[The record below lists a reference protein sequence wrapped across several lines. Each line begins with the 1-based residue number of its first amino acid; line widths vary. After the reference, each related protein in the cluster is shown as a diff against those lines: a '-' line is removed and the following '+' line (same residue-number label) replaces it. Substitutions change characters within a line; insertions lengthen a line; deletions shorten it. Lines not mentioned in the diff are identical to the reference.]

1 MFPPW
6 HGAGE
11 MRLTPEAEVVSV
23 EGRPMMKVILTEKR
37 KDKLADYSLNISVA
51 SFAVAA
57 FDGNW
62 WGVLPAFLFLVV
74 FFLLTQED

>member
-1 MFPPW
+1 
-6 HGAGE
+6 
-11 MRLTPEAEVVSV
+11 
-23 EGRPMMKVILTEKR
+23 MKQILTDKR

-62 WGVLPAFLFLVV
+62 WGVLPAFLFLIV
-74 FFLLTQED
+74 FFILTQED

>member
-1 MFPPW
+1 MD
-6 HGAGE
+6 GRRENGYLLGE
-11 MRLTPEAEVVSV
+11 AI
-23 EGRPMMKVILTEKR
+23 MKKILTDKR

-57 FDGNW
+57 YEGNW
-62 WGVLPAFLFLVV
+62 WGILPAFVGIAL